1 MTITVNEK
9 TRELFPASVR
19 RQAGFKM
26 GDTLEVNVSGGIVS
40 FIPKLPS
47 ADNEYTQAQ
56 RRVIDARLAKA
67 DADIKA
73 GRVHGPF
80 ETHEEM
86 MTFLN
91 RQPSSKARAKKAP
104 KSKTR

>member
-26 GDTLEVNVSGGIVS
+26 GDTPEVSVNGV
-40 FIPKLPS
+40 
-47 ADNEYTQAQ
+47 YTPAQ
-56 RRVIDARLAKA
+56 RRAIDARLAKA
-67 DADIKA
+67 AEDVTA

-80 ETHEEM
+80 DSWNDFERSLRATGK
-86 MTFLN
+86 
-91 RQPSSKARAKKAP
+91 QPRRKA
-104 KSKTR
+104 